1 VIRIVL
7 GLNGTLLRGALS
19 ALLGREPDLDVVAD
33 LAYTQDV
40 RAAVAR
46 DRPDVAVLDLALPGD
61 PTVAELCRTLPEC
74 PILVLLDAES
84 SAAPGRSLAQLA
96 PRIGLITTEASPA
109 DLVEGVRQLA
119 RGEPVLDPLLAVAA
133 LTVEESPLS
142 DREAEV
148 LRLVVDGAPA
158 KEIATALELSV
169 GTVRNH
175 LSRILAKT
183 GARTRIE
190 AVRIAQDAGWI

>member
-7 GLNGTLLRGALS
+7 GQNGALLRGALS
-19 ALLGREPDLDVVAD
+19 ELLSREPDLDVVAE
-33 LAYTQDV
+33 LARTHELPD
-40 RAAVAR
+40 AVTR
-46 DRPDVAVLDLALPGD
+46 RRPDVAVVDATLPGDLAVGELCNALPGCA
-61 PTVAELCRTLPEC
+61 V
-74 PILVLLDAES
+74 LVLLDPHSGAGL
-84 SAAPGRSLAQLA
+84 GRSLVPLA
-96 PRIGLITTEASPA
+96 PRVGLIATEASP
-109 DLVEGVRQLA
+109 DEFLQGLRQLA

-133 LTVEESPLS
+133 LTVDVNPLTG
-142 DREAEV
+142 REVEV

-158 KEIATALELSV
+158 KEIATRLALNV

-183 GARTRIE
+183 GARTRVE